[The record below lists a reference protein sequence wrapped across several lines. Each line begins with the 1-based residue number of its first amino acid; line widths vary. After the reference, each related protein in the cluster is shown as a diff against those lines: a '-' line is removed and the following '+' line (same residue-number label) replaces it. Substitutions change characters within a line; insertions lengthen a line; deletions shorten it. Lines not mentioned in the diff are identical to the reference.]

1 MQSISILS
9 SVYFI
14 GWKSFISH
22 KWGDEKRKKKSEFF
36 IYNKHCFH
44 AFPQGKHKQTF
55 PGSFS
60 KERVLYATLRSF
72 ITGEICFVCAA
83 DWTNDIFKEWILS
96 FALLLMFGIS
106 WNYIHYC
113 DIKNQFV
120 ILNGNQERYYS
131 NTWLTRAFEP
141 RCKFIELLLV
151 HIQAFY
157 DIHRAVSVNESWG
170 EFLSDQGAH
179 SNASHQVPFNA
190 AVNKTK
196 EKTNQRL
203 LAFDLC
209 AVICWP
215 PLWLEL
221 FGVSVDTLYPCEFR
235 YWSWRNYTVD
245 NWIY

>member
-1 MQSISILS
+1 MKN
-9 SVYFI
+9 V
-14 GWKSFISH
+14 
-22 KWGDEKRKKKSEFF
+22 KKKSEFF

-196 EKTNQRL
+196 EKNKSKTARVWFVRSDL
-203 LAFDLC
+203 LASTLTWVVWCFCGYLALSC
-209 AVICWP
+209 SRNILFVV
-215 PLWLEL
+215 PLWISILEL
-221 FGVSVDTLYPCEFR
+221 KKLHCR
-235 YWSWRNYTVD
+235 QLNLL
-245 NWIY
+245 